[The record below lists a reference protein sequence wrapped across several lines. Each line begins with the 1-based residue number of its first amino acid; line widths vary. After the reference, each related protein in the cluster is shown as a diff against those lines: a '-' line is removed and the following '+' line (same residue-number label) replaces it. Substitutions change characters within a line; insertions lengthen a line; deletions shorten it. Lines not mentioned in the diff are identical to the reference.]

1 MEPIPLARICL
12 FATLLVAPSGT
23 FAQGQPGPANPPG
36 AGGPGAAPPAAADTA
51 TPGRRESLLERH
63 IRTLHAR
70 LKITPEQEGTWGQF
84 TAVMRENARN
94 ADQANAERRDRLGQ
108 NLSAIDNLQ
117 SYAALA
123 LAHAQGVQRLVPA
136 FQAVYN
142 SFSPEQRTLADQL
155 FRNRSE
161 RIERRMSHRD

>member
-12 FATLLVAPSGT
+12 FAILLVAPSGA

-36 AGGPGAAPPAAADTA
+36 AGEPAAAPAAPDTA

-70 LKITPEQEGTWGQF
+70 LRITPEQEGTWEQF
-84 TAVMRENARN
+84 TAVMRENART
-94 ADQANAERRDRLGQ
+94 ADQANAERQDRLRQ

-142 SFSPEQRTLADQL
+142 SFSPEQRALADQL
-155 FRNRSE
+155 FRNRAE